1 MNRKTAVITGASSG
15 IGLEFARLFARD
27 GYDLVLVARRL
38 NELEKLK
45 TELEKESKISVKII
59 QKDLAKPT
67 SAEDI
72 FKDLEQDRIDV
83 LVNNAGFG
91 SVGDFAESDWDVQSK
106 MMNVN
111 IVALVHLTRLFLSG
125 MIKRGSGKILNVA
138 STAAFQPGPLMA
150 VYYAT
155 KSFVVSFSQAIAT
168 ELIGSGVT
176 VTCLCPGP
184 TVSDFQD
191 TAGMKKS
198 KIMKLLKFASA
209 YDVALYGYRAMD
221 KGKRLAIHG
230 LMNRVF
236 VCLIKF
242 IPAGFILKLIRYLHR
257 K

>member
-1 MNRKTAVITGASSG
+1 MIQKTALITGASSG
-15 IGLEFARLFARD
+15 IGLEFARLFAHD
-27 GYDLVLVARRL
+27 GYNLVLVARRVI
-38 NELEKLK
+38 ELEKLK
-45 TELEKESKISVKII
+45 VELENRSRVSVKVI
-59 QKDLAKPT
+59 QKDLAKPE
-67 SAEDI
+67 SAKELFDEL
-72 FKDLEQDRIDV
+72 KDTEIDV

-91 SVGDFAESDWDVQSK
+91 YLGKFDEANWDVHNS

-111 IVALVHLTRLFLSG
+111 IVSLVYLTRLFLTG
-125 MIKRGSGKILNVA
+125 MVKRGSGKILNVA

-168 ELIGSGVT
+168 ELEGSGVT

-184 TVSDFQD
+184 TVSGFQD

-198 KIMKLLKFASA
+198 KIMKYLKFASS
-209 YDVALYGYRAMD
+209 YDAALFGYRAMI

-236 VCLIKF
+236 VCLVKF
-242 IPAGFILKLIRYLHR
+242 IPAGFVLKLIRYLHR
-257 K
+257 H

>member
-1 MNRKTAVITGASSG
+1 MKRKTALITGASSG

-45 TELEKESKISVKII
+45 IELEKGSEISVKVIP
-59 QKDLAKPT
+59 KDLAVPT
-67 SAEDI
+67 SAEEI
-72 FKDLEQDRIDV
+72 FKELEQTDIDV

-91 SVGDFAESDWDVQSK
+91 NVGAFTEIDLNIHNS

-111 IVALVHLTRLFLSG
+111 IVALVRLTRLFLSG

-168 ELIGSGVT
+168 ELEGSGVT

-184 TVSDFQD
+184 TISGFQD

-198 KIMKLLKFASA
+198 KIMKYLKFASS
-209 YDVALYGYRAMD
+209 YDVALYGYRAMA
-221 KGKRLAIHG
+221 KGQRLAIHG
-230 LMNRVF
+230 MMNRVF
-236 VCLIKF
+236 VRLIKF
-242 IPAGFILKLIRYLHR
+242 IPGGFILKLIRYLHR
-257 K
+257 H